1 MSEGPRILYSRIKR
15 LELLRKQ
22 RENADT
28 VLAVSIVAALWAGCI
43 LGYILGMYL

>member
-1 MSEGPRILYSRIKR
+1 MSEGAKR

>member
-1 MSEGPRILYSRIKR
+1 MHEGTKR

-22 RENADT
+22 RDKADT
-28 VLAVSIVAALWAGCI
+28 VLVVSIVAALWAGCI